1 MSNEVGTE
9 LTLDNDSKYIVV
21 DDFTLNNKEYL
32 YLVNDGDTNSVALVG
47 VEGDTLYVIED
58 DDEYDKVYEELVER
72 HKDEISDFLEE
83 ADEN

>member
-1 MSNEVGTE
+1 MANEVGTE
-9 LTLDNDSKYIVV
+9 LTLDDDSKYIVV

-32 YLVNDGDTNSVALVG
+32 YLVSDDDSNSAALVG

-58 DDEYDKVYEELVER
+58 DDEYDMVYNELVER
-72 HKDEISDFLEE
+72 HKEEIINFLEE